1 MEAILGL
8 ACERTV
14 RKERV
19 SSGRDARNETIQR
32 ESERERVGWK
42 EKKEQKQRKLR
53 ASMVDFDLR
62 LPHGQIKCQRKQNSG
77 KKLEERSAWQVKV
90 SMLCLD
96 AMKFPLE

>member
-19 SSGRDARNETIQR
+19 SSGRDARNEMIQR

-62 LPHGQIKCQRKQNSG
+62 LSHGQRKCHRKW
-77 KKLEERSAWQVKV
+77 KAETRLEETST
-90 SMLCLD
+90 SS
-96 AMKFPLE
+96 